1 MSKKGEKNVIFGLL
15 NQMVVIVFGLILPR
29 MFITSYGSEVN
40 GLVSSVNQI
49 YTYVALLEAG
59 VGTASLQA
67 LYKTIANNSINE
79 TNSVLAA
86 THRFYKRTGILY
98 FISVVLIAV
107 VYPLIVKSSIPTLTI
122 VLVVLFSGLGGVINY
137 FFQGKYRILLRAE
150 GKNYVLS
157 NLSTGI
163 YFLTNASKIVLIWF
177 GFDIVLITLSHF
189 IINLFQMSF
198 IMLYIKKNYKWIDL
212 KVEPNNDAISS
223 KNSVMVHQIS
233 NLVFSNTDILI
244 LTLLSGLK
252 DVSVYSLY
260 NSFFTMCKSILF
272 SFLDGVQY
280 ALGQTFNSDFE
291 KFKEMQERFESL
303 YMVLTFMIY
312 TVLYAVISPFVAI
325 YTKGI
330 TDANY
335 IDKYIPLLFTLV
347 YLLQGARGPMQLV
360 SEYAQHFRQTQHQAI
375 IEMVINLSVT
385 IISVLKFGIYGVLI
399 GTVAALLYRA
409 NAIIVYTNKVIL
421 KKSPWTT
428 YWRWG
433 WRFLV
438 FVIVYVVLNIL
449 NINVDDYFDL
459 IIFALPTSTIIII
472 MYVLG
477 MFLFERKNL
486 YYLIDIFKNK
496 IKRN

>member
-1 MSKKGEKNVIFGLL
+1 MSKKSEKNIIFGLL
-15 NQMVVIVFGLILPR
+15 NQLVVIIFGLLLPR
-29 MFITSYGSEVN
+29 MFITSYGSEIN

-67 LYKTIANNSINE
+67 LYKTIANDDINE
-79 TNSVLAA
+79 TNSVLSA

-98 FISVVLIAV
+98 FLSVILISIL
-107 VYPLIVKSSIPTLTI
+107 YPLIVKSNIPTITI
-122 VLVVLFSGLGGVINY
+122 VLVILFNGLGGVVNY

-157 NLSTGI
+157 NLSTVI
-163 YFLTNASKIVLIWF
+163 YFLTNAAKIVLILF
-177 GFDIVLITLSHF
+177 GFDVAIVTLSHF
-189 IINLFQMSF
+189 IVNLLQMSF

-212 KVEPNNDAISS
+212 KVKPNNDAISS
-223 KNSVMVHQIS
+223 KNSVMIHQIS

-291 KFKEMQERFESL
+291 KFKEIQERFESL

-312 TVLYAVISPFVAI
+312 SVLYSVISPFIAI
-325 YTKGI
+325 YTRGI
-330 TDANY
+330 SDANY

-360 SEYAQHFRQTQHQAI
+360 SEYAQHFKQTQHQAI

-385 IISVLKFGIYGVLI
+385 ITSVLKFGIYGVLF
-399 GTVAALLYRA
+399 GTIAALLYRA
-409 NAIIVYTNKVIL
+409 NAIIIYTNKVIL
-421 KKSPWTT
+421 KKSPFGT
-428 YWRWG
+428 YKRWG
-433 WRFLV
+433 WCFVVFLIIY
-438 FVIVYVVLNIL
+438 FIL
-449 NINVDDYFDL
+449 ESININIKSYVSL
-459 IIFALPTSTIIII
+459 TLFAIPVAIIIVI
-472 MYVLG
+472 LYIVG
-477 MFLFERKNL
+477 MFIFERKSLL
-486 YYLIDIFKNK
+486 YLLEILKNK
-496 IKRN
+496 LRIK